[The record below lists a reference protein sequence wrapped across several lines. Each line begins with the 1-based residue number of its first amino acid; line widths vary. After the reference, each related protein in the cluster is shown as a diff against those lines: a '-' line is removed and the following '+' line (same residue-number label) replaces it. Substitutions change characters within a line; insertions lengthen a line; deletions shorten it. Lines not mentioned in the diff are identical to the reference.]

1 MTRASADGPS
11 DGDMV
16 WDGVIFSRIVRVIGR
31 APARGAWR
39 VVAYRSDSAAG
50 PVEARVT
57 VRRTRARGDARPR
70 GVYWKVV

>member
-31 APARGAWR
+31 AAARGTWR
-39 VVAYRSDSAAG
+39 VVAYQPNSATG

-57 VRRTRARGDARPR
+57 VRRTRSRGDARPR
-70 GVYWKVV
+70 GVYWRVV